1 MLHYLE
7 NHVKSSLDSTIEMKT
22 KFQAYYD
29 RIEPYR
35 GIIETGNQ
43 LLDNDEVLC
52 FMARPKSE
60 LEMKKWLGQSVW
72 DAKTYH
78 KFKNNRYYIQSYIDY
93 YLHYKDRFNYLLE
106 ILDHPETRKWFP
118 YYVNK
123 NISAQKTVVIHAGLS
138 TVP

>member
-93 YLHYKDRFNYLLE
+93 YLHYNDRFNYLLE
-106 ILDHPETRKWFP
+106 ILDHPKTRK
-118 YYVNK
+118 
-123 NISAQKTVVIHAGLS
+123 
-138 TVP
+138 